1 MLRFEHDLTQQPPF
15 LRYPFYV
22 FSAPKSA
29 TIILYFGT
37 TLDCCPG
44 EKMSYSLQIDD
55 QASETQDLLTTT
67 PAGVA
72 AAREHGW
79 PTAEGWF
86 EAASDNVW
94 VKRHEVAVDTMRP
107 GAHELKIALNH
118 SNLLI
123 EKIVVDLG
131 KVAPSCLGPPP
142 SFFVRS
148 SSGSD

>member
-1 MLRFEHDLTQQPPF
+1 MLRFERDLSRDPSF
-15 LRYPFYV
+15 LRYPFYT
-22 FSAPKSA
+22 FSEPESA

-44 EKMSYSLQIDD
+44 ETMSYTIQIDD
-55 QASETQDLLTTT
+55 RASETHKLLTTT
-67 PAGVA
+67 PSGVA

-94 VKRHEVAVDTMRP
+94 IRRHGILAEEMRP

-118 SNLLI
+118 SNLLL

-142 SFFVRS
+142 SFLLGP
-148 SSGSD
+148 SGSA